1 MSMTQKRNIG
11 ALLAA
16 GGEVSIPTVAGGAAS
31 GNVDGASI
39 DRLPAGSSQRH
50 DSAVIIGALIG
61 SSLAAAQTGTLTTIV
76 QHSDDNAAFTD
87 FATLDDVVVTGGG
100 VESDSAK
107 LDVNLLGAKRYIR
120 TRQTLTV
127 SAGAGS
133 ASFGG
138 CVVLSAANLPA

>member
-16 GGEVSIPTVAGGAAS
+16 GGEVSIASVAGGAAS
-31 GNVDGASI
+31 GNVDGAVV

-50 DSAVIIGALIG
+50 DSAVVTGALIG
-61 SSLAAAQTGTLTTIV
+61 DSLAGAQTGTLATIV
-76 QHSDDNAAFTD
+76 QHSDDNLTFTD
-87 FATLDDVVVTGGG
+87 FVTLADVVVTGGG
-100 VESDSAK
+100 TESTAAK

-133 ASFGG
+133 TAFAGNL
-138 CVVLSAANLPA
+138 VLSAANLPA